1 MRSLRGR
8 YQAGVRHLGF
18 ALLLLAL
25 PLGLA
30 ACGGGRADGP
40 RIVAD
45 PSRTPGALNPDV
57 TQETI
62 AATVCVTG
70 WTATIRPPQAYTDEL
85 KRRQMAEYGERGSGH
100 DVEEDHFIPLSIG
113 GHPTDPR
120 NLWPEP
126 RPRADEVDKLELD
139 LHEAVCAGELTLA
152 EAQARIAREKWTRG

>member
-1 MRSLRGR
+1 MTSVPER
-8 YQAGVRHLGF
+8 YQAWVRRLGS
-18 ALLLLAL
+18 AVLLTVLVLA
-25 PLGLA
+25 LA
-30 ACGGGRADGP
+30 ACGAGRADGP

-45 PSRTPGALNPDV
+45 PARTPGALNPDV

-62 AATVCVTG
+62 ATTVCVRG

-85 KRRQMAEYGERGSGH
+85 KRRQMAEYGEQGSPH

-152 EAQARIAREKWTRG
+152 EAQARIAREKWARG